1 MSQCIQTS
9 KKKAKSKVI
18 RKHNIKMRKMERT
31 NQKEDRRRGIK
42 QGA

>member
-18 RKHNIKMRKMERT
+18 RKHNIQNE
-31 NQKEDRRRGIK
+31 EDGEEKSEGR
-42 QGA
+42 